1 MVLTS
6 AEEPVVLRAVEAYR
20 EARLMKMTGRFTG
33 LTADQILEELAPT
46 PVRWAELAS
55 FVIEQVE
62 RPAGFPLRVISAAPR
77 RDGAH
82 SPSSPS
88 RASTSRNTSSSA
100 S

>member
-20 EARLMKMTGRFTG
+20 KARLMKRTGRFTG
-33 LTADQILEELAPT
+33 LTADQILEELVPT

-62 RPAGFPLRVISAAPR
+62 RPGLPFLVMSATTR